1 MRAGSPVAWRLEG
14 SRRRWRDRRPSGP
27 GEQLGR
33 RVTRDPTGAAMSHRE
48 AAEPRLGEGWA
59 EEWKVP
65 VEGGARIGSQLVW
78 PGRAGVSTLLCGTQR
93 HRMKATHPLPDARLR
108 AGRLRGC
115 PATNTQGQ
123 EANWGPGSQSAP
135 RRDSMPGPGLGLS
148 VMQRRWLLWLPGHP
162 EPQEAPA
169 GWLDLESSICPRSQ
183 LPPAESRCR
192 GRNLKTTDARA
203 SAWVS
208 ISRPPKRHFSTNT
221 LKDSVCGGDA
231 PPHPPGKLSVPPFLS
246 SP

>member
-1 MRAGSPVAWRLEG
+1 MEG
-14 SRRRWRDRRPSGP
+14 SGRGGSEDWESARLARQSGSLHPPLRNPAPQDEGDTPLSRRKAADWPAEGMSSNQDPRPG
-27 GEQLGR
+27 GQLGP
-33 RVTRDPTGAAMSHRE
+33 RVPKRP
-48 AAEPRLGEGWA
+48 W
-59 EEWKVP
+59 
-65 VEGGARIGSQLVW
+65 
-78 PGRAGVSTLLCGTQR
+78 
-93 HRMKATHPLPDARLR
+93 
-108 AGRLRGC
+108 
-115 PATNTQGQ
+115 
-123 EANWGPGSQSAP
+123 
-135 RRDSMPGPGLGLS
+135 RDSMPGPGLGLS

-183 LPPAESRCR
+183 LPPAESRCQ
-192 GRNLKTTDARA
+192 GHNLKTTDARA

-208 ISRPPKRHFSTNT
+208 ISQPAKRHFSTNT